1 MCCKGRSVV
10 FCFSASIPSDRAQSF
25 FFKYPRAD
33 KYIFLQGTPGKAA
46 LHAFF
51 ALNSNTSW
59 KASPGPSLPMV
70 NVQVFVAA
78 LLVSSCWGWAGD
90 EGGGYAGL
98 VQPSPDTTA

>member
-10 FCFSASIPSDRAQSF
+10 FCFSASTPDRAQSFF

-33 KYIFLQGTPGKAA
+33 KYTVLQGTPGKAA

-51 ALNSNTSW
+51 ALNSNASW

-70 NVQVFVAA
+70 KVQVFVAA
-78 LLVSSCWGWAGD
+78 LLVSSCCGWAGD
-90 EGGGYAGL
+90 EGGGYSGL